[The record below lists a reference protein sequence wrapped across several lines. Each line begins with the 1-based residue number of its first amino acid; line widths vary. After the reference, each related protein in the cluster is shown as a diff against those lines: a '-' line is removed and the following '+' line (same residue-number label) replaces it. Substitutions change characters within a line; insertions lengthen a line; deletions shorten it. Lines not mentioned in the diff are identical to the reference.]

1 MHNVNI
7 DTNISIVAHP
17 VSGVCTL
24 AVQWEC
30 MRIVCRRS
38 RDRIPFASFFT
49 PDQNRYIRVCTG
61 IYWYVPVCTSMNQ
74 YVRVHTGMYWYELV
88 CTGIY
93 L

>member
-1 MHNVNI
+1 MNIGSMYTNV
-7 DTNISIVAHP
+7 SIVAYP
-17 VSGVCTL
+17 VFGVCTL

-38 RDRIPFASFFT
+38 RVRNPFAFILN
-49 PDQNRYIRVCTG
+49 PDQNRYVRVCTG
-61 IYWYVPVCTSMNQ
+61 MYWYVPVSTSTNQ
-74 YVRVHTGMYWYELV
+74 YVRVHAGMYWYELV